1 MASFITETRNEYLPM
16 GALESEQLITNFNY
30 WSLSKERSDIAPSNL
45 FMSLS
50 KWDVNANHQIIG
62 TIKHMEKFT
71 DS

>member
-30 WSLSKERSDIAPSNL
+30 WSLSKDRSDIAPSNL

-62 TIKHMEKFT
+62 SIKHMEKFT